1 MPVGRLYAVTAVVL
15 AYIVLLI
22 LVSPAMP
29 SPMTTVRSKQVVHP
43 PQGIAPV
50 TVLLF
55 TAVVM
60 HSYGL
65 MEEPEHLLTS
75 GSDVVDLTT
84 ARLC

>member
-1 MPVGRLYAVTAVVL
+1 MGRLYALTAIVL
-15 AYIVLLI
+15 AYAILLI

-29 SPMTTVRSKQVVHP
+29 SPMTTVRSKQLVLP
-43 PQGIAPV
+43 PQGAAPV

-55 TAVVM
+55 TSVVM
-60 HSYGL
+60 HCLWL

>member
-1 MPVGRLYAVTAVVL
+1 MSVGRLYGLTAIVL
-15 AYIVLLI
+15 AYIILLA
-22 LVSPAMP
+22 LVSPVVP
-29 SPMTTVRSKQVVHP
+29 SPMTTVRSKQVVVP
-43 PQGIAPV
+43 PQGAAPV

-55 TAVVM
+55 TSVVM
-60 HSYGL
+60 HSLWL